1 MFTTRPELLGTF
13 GMVAS
18 THWLASAT
26 GMAILEK
33 GGNAFDAAAATAFAL
48 QIVEPHLNGPGG
60 EVPAIV
66 HDAKSGKTKVLCGQG
81 VAPAKATEA
90 YYCSLGLGLVPGT
103 GFLAATVPG
112 SFDAWMLLLRDHGTL
127 APRAVLEP
135 AIALAGGGYPVVPA
149 IPQAIE
155 SVAELHRV
163 HWPSSAA
170 VYQPGGK
177 IPEAGTLFR
186 NPDVAAT
193 YAGIVKEAEAAG
205 GARERQI
212 EAARTAWSRGFV
224 AEAIDRFCRTPLM
237 DTSGERHAGV
247 ITADDM
253 ARWQASW
260 EEPLSYRYGRY
271 TVLKCGPWSQGP
283 VLLQQLALLKSLG
296 LDRSDPMT
304 PEFVHTVVECAKLA
318 FADREAYYGDPNFTT
333 VPMETLLSDAYN
345 DGRRQ
350 RLGKEASMELAAG
363 QVPGYSPRVDWA
375 KPSSDKR
382 DYDRSGAGEP
392 TMARTGTHGND
403 TCHLDV
409 IDRHGNMISA
419 TPSGGWLQ
427 SSPVVPGLGFSLSTR
442 GQLFSLDERGPNG
455 IKPGKRPRTTLTPSM
470 ALRDGEPYV
479 AFGTPGGDQQDQ
491 WSLLFFLHVAHHGM
505 NLQESIEC
513 PAFHTEHFP
522 SSFYPRESKPGR
534 VVVEGRFHPGTVDEL
549 KRRGHAVEA
558 GPDWSEGRL
567 SAVGKDGP
575 LMKAGANPRGMQGYA
590 IGR

>member
-18 THWLASAT
+18 THWLASAA

-33 GGNAFDAAAATAFAL
+33 GGNAFDAAVATAFAL

-90 YYCSLGLGLVPGT
+90 YYRSLGLDLVPGT

-127 APRAVLEP
+127 GPRAVLET
-135 AIALAGGGYPVVPA
+135 AIGFAGQGYPLVPR

-155 SVAELHRV
+155 SVADLHRTY
-163 HWPSSAA
+163 WPSSAA

-186 NPDVAAT
+186 NPDLAAT
-193 YAGIVKEAEAAG
+193 YTRVVKEAEAAG
-205 GARERQI
+205 GDRVRQI
-212 EAARTAWSRGFV
+212 EAARNAWYRGFV
-224 AEAIDRFCRTPLM
+224 AEAIDRFCRSKLM
-237 DTSGERHAGV
+237 DTSGEPHAGQL
-247 ITADDM
+247 TADDM
-253 ARWQASW
+253 ARWQASF
-260 EEPLSYRYGRY
+260 EEPLSYQYGRY

-283 VLLQQLALLKSLG
+283 VFLQQLALLKSLG
-296 LDRSDPMT
+296 LEGSDPLS

-318 FADREAYYGDPNFTT
+318 FADREAYYGDPKFVK

-345 DGRRQ
+345 DARRR
-350 RLGKEASMELAAG
+350 RLGKDASMELVAG
-363 QVPGYSPRVDWA
+363 PVPGYNPRTDWA
-375 KPSSDKR
+375 KPTASTR
-382 DYDRSGAGEP
+382 VYDQSGAGEP

-409 IDRHGNMISA
+409 IDRHGNMVSA

-427 SSPVVPGLGFSLSTR
+427 SSPVVPGLGFCLGTR
-442 GQLFSLDERGPNG
+442 GQLFSLDETGPNG
-455 IKPGKRPRTTLTPSM
+455 IKPGKRPRTTLTPSF
-470 ALRDGEPYV
+470 AYRDGEPYL
-479 AFGTPGGDQQDQ
+479 AFGTPGGDKQDQ
-491 WSLLFFLHVAHHGM
+491 WSVLFFLHVAHHGM

-522 SSFYPRESKPGR
+522 SSFYPRDAKPGR
-534 VVVEGRFHPGTVDEL
+534 VVVEGRFHPQTVEEL
-549 KRRGHAVEA
+549 KRRGHAAEA
-558 GPDWSEGRL
+558 GGDWSEGRL
-567 SAVGKDGP
+567 SAVAKDGT
-575 LMKAGANPRGMQGYA
+575 LFKAGANPRGMQGYA
-590 IGR
+590 LGR